1 MLWKSHRSALALL
14 LAAFAMTGCGLY
26 ECATES
32 RSATYVGRLGQS
44 AAPANAAG
52 DPDDGSV
59 YLLVNEWRGSITQ
72 QSIIARVNIVG
83 FVAGVSEL
91 HVHAGSPANPGRLLW
106 RSSAGI
112 LVRDSIWQN
121 FGEIFA
127 GPATWGDLWSALD
140 EGRAFIEVHSASGAS
155 ASAGLRQEH
164 IEPFSRSCT

>member
-1 MLWKSHRSALALL
+1 MLKHTYRSALSLA
-14 LAAFAMTGCGLY
+14 LAASATAGCGLY

-32 RSATYVGRLGQS
+32 RGATYVGRLGQNI
-44 AAPANAAG
+44 APANVPG

-59 YLLVNEWRGSITQ
+59 FLSINEWRGSITQ

-83 FVAGVSEL
+83 FVPDVSEL
-91 HVHAGSPANPGRLLW
+91 HVHAGSPANPGRILW

-112 LVRDSIWQN
+112 LVRDSVWQD
-121 FGEIFA
+121 FGELFA
-127 GPATWGDLWSALD
+127 GPSTWGDFWRALE
-140 EGRAFIEVHSASGAS
+140 EGRAFIEVHSASGGS